1 MAEPPVYTVSINA
14 APEKVWPLVA
24 NLDRQG
30 EWSPKPYRV
39 EWQSGEP
46 NAVGSTFRSIGW
58 LPQESEHVMEGVVK
72 VNEPMK
78 TFEVTTHD
86 DKEEWTN
93 RYELAPSGSGT
104 TVTKTV
110 IWPPLTGVKAM
121 GRSAIF
127 ALYVNGAM
135 RKGLSMLKAKAEAD
149 A

>member
-1 MAEPPVYTVSINA
+1 MADPPVYTVSINA

-58 LPQESEHVMEGVVK
+58 LPQDKEHVMEGVVK

-93 RYELAPSGSGT
+93 RYELALSGSGT

-110 IWPPLTGVKAM
+110 IWPPMSGIKAAS
-121 GRSAIF
+121 RSLIF
-127 ALYVNGAM
+127 AVFVNGAM
-135 RKGLSMLKAKAEAD
+135 RKGLSMLKQKAESA
-149 A
+149 